1 MEVKSVTK
9 ANTEIQPPDGGWGW
23 AVCFAAFM
31 SNFTVSGI
39 TATNG
44 IILLGLR
51 DLFNESITKTSL
63 VSSFLS
69 GATMFGGPL
78 VLVLIIYKASHRQIM
93 MLAGIIAVA
102 SAVAS
107 MFAPSVEILIL
118 TYGILAGLS
127 LAMSYFAG
135 NIVLGYYFDKKRAL
149 ALGIAN
155 SGTGCGSFL
164 LSYFIEKSVSFYGT
178 RGTFLLIGGVF
189 LNLVVYGSL
198 CRPLKPGVKTTH
210 YISESRRTSE
220 DQREGVTNFGFTPEE
235 NIETPVGQSAS
246 SHRCSIEGIEPMPE
260 TLQMRKLS
268 IYSEKMP
275 SNFANLRSRYCDT
288 AIFRNKNFGLLLTI
302 YILWA
307 VGDSMLI
314 YLPAYAES
322 IGLSREEGA
331 MLMSIYGIV
340 ATLSQILAGF
350 LVDVVHIPI
359 SYLLFTTLFGMSLGT
374 LAIPFCQTFATL
386 ALSTAIFG
394 TGYSSGIAIRIVLVA
409 AILGIEKMSEAY
421 SIISILVGVGYIVY
435 PIISGHLH
443 DATRSFPVIF
453 YTDFAIAFM
462 ATILSCGIIYGQKKG
477 KFVNKQ

>member
-118 TYGILAGLS
+118 TYGILARLS

-155 SGTGCGSFL
+155 SGTGCGSFFAEL
-164 LSYFIEKSVSFYGT
+164 LHREKRFFLWHERNISVNWRRISKLGCLWFIVSAT
-178 RGTFLLIGGVF
+178 QARRQ
-189 LNLVVYGSL
+189 NNSL
-198 CRPLKPGVKTTH
+198 H
-210 YISESRRTSE
+210 I
-220 DQREGVTNFGFTPEE
+220 
-235 NIETPVGQSAS
+235 
-246 SHRCSIEGIEPMPE
+246 
-260 TLQMRKLS
+260 RK
-268 IYSEKMP
+268 
-275 SNFANLRSRYCDT
+275 
-288 AIFRNKNFGLLLTI
+288 
-302 YILWA
+302 
-307 VGDSMLI
+307 
-314 YLPAYAES
+314 
-322 IGLSREEGA
+322 
-331 MLMSIYGIV
+331 
-340 ATLSQILAGF
+340 
-350 LVDVVHIPI
+350 
-359 SYLLFTTLFGMSLGT
+359 
-374 LAIPFCQTFATL
+374 
-386 ALSTAIFG
+386 
-394 TGYSSGIAIRIVLVA
+394 
-409 AILGIEKMSEAY
+409 
-421 SIISILVGVGYIVY
+421 
-435 PIISGHLH
+435 
-443 DATRSFPVIF
+443 
-453 YTDFAIAFM
+453 
-462 ATILSCGIIYGQKKG
+462 
-477 KFVNKQ
+477 